1 MWYANQIR
9 GYNFERI
16 WEDDWIARP
25 LFVPVLQVQVL
36 AAFSDGDESLV
47 GFSLESIVVGRN
59 MKFNT

>member
-1 MWYANQIR
+1 MWIAIQIR
-9 GYNFERI
+9 GYNFEVI
-16 WEDDWIARP
+16 WDDWIARP

-36 AAFSDGDESLV
+36 AAFSDGVESLV